1 MYDRGEPR
9 KSLRWVLRYFRGC
22 GDAGAQFKNSS
33 EAERDLPRDLLSL
46 LSLTR
51 LAPKILLWPIGAFD
65 RPLASNSIRFAF
77 ELSIAAKAGTAVTS
91 HLCVFVLVAHN
102 GFVSAS
108 YVVAGLPALA
118 LLC

>member
-1 MYDRGEPR
+1 MGLAVLSRVWRCRRAVQKFERGR
-9 KSLRWVLRYFRGC
+9 
-22 GDAGAQFKNSS
+22 A
-33 EAERDLPRDLLSL
+33 
-46 LSLTR
+46 R
-51 LAPKILLWPIGAFD
+51 LASRLALARSSHSLGWRPILLWPIGAFD